1 MQLTLTTFRLKT
13 LQAMKF
19 QNHVKGANWYLVRRN
34 ILKYVSVSGKMLPFS
49 RYRNLQKKKKR
60 SERSNSPKFFNY
72 AIPSKF
78 FPLRCNIYIKEIY
91 HDQRSIRIRHERR
104 ISSTFQ
110 SSIGQKRRKKSLRV
124 SNFHFSHRVFVP
136 DFRGRSMHRHE
147 KFLEH
152 VDAPSPWLDCI
163 HGPSVF
169 RGVYRS
175 GGGGGS
181 HSRALWKRERLEI
194 LGRRGYYESERWR
207 EDAWHV
213 SRIRENHATEKQR
226 TTPFSRFS
234 FFLYSS
240 APLPFA
246 SPPPVRESKRFAWS
260 ESFAS

>member
-1 MQLTLTTFRLKT
+1 MISFAFPDAADTDNVQIENSAGYEISKSREGSELVSRAKKHFEICFRFWENVT
-13 LQAMKF
+13 
-19 QNHVKGANWYLVRRN
+19 
-34 ILKYVSVSGKMLPFS
+34 ILLIETC
-49 RYRNLQKKKKR
+49 RKKKR
-60 SERSNSPKFFNY
+60 SERSNSLKFFNY

-181 HSRALWKRERLEI
+181 HSRAL
-194 LGRRGYYESERWR
+194 
-207 EDAWHV
+207 
-213 SRIRENHATEKQR
+213 
-226 TTPFSRFS
+226 
-234 FFLYSS
+234 
-240 APLPFA
+240 
-246 SPPPVRESKRFAWS
+246 
-260 ESFAS
+260 